1 MRIAATS
8 NFKKLWGKIEQDL
21 APDTYTLTIDN
32 QYDTDIFGG
41 KKGIVLSTANSFG
54 GQNFILSSLY
64 IVFGCISMLISIL
77 FLIKSLYYPEKL
89 PDLKL
94 D

>member
-1 MRIAATS
+1 MRISATS

-21 APDTYTLTIDN
+21 SPDTYTLTVDY
-32 QYDTDIFGG
+32 QYDPEIFGG
-41 KKGIVLSTANSFG
+41 KKGIVLSTANAFG
-54 GQNFILSSLY
+54 GQNYILSSLY
-64 IVFGCISMLISIL
+64 IVFGCISLLISIL

-89 PDLKL
+89 PELKL